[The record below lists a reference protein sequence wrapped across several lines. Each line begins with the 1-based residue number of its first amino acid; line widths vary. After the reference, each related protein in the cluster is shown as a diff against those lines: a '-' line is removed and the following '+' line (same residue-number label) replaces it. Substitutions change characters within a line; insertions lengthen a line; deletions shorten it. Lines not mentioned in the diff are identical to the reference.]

1 MHAKESREKKRDR
14 SRVTKR
20 EKEEGN
26 QEEKKKFFLKV
37 YLGNIFIVCLP
48 RKEKE
53 LFPKKRKRRLYVC
66 ARVCVCVDNTTSMEK
81 QERNAT
87 VSSSSIFERRRKAL
101 TEIHTHTDK
110 QVNIDIY

>member
-20 EKEEGN
+20 ENEEGN

-66 ARVCVCVDNTTSMEK
+66 ARVCVCG
-81 QERNAT
+81 
-87 VSSSSIFERRRKAL
+87 
-101 TEIHTHTDK
+101 
-110 QVNIDIY
+110 